1 MTSTWRFLCWFNDLE
16 DWCEER
22 NICLLNFFVIVSW
35 CNCSC
40 NIWRIVPCWRM
51 RIWAL
56 GELACMISI
65 VNLQN
70 GNRKGINSKPVDMEK
85 RTWNLYMLRTHFP
98 KSLREMSQGVVG
110 IERLTRRCISASY
123 EETLRKPIM
132 NVGTRGSNRNIILPK
147 TCGFGA
153 AYIFFSERAG
163 VLNLN
168 DLVRLRSL
176 HVHFVY
182 NH

>member
-1 MTSTWRFLCWFNDLE
+1 
-16 DWCEER
+16 
-22 NICLLNFFVIVSW
+22 
-35 CNCSC
+35 
-40 NIWRIVPCWRM
+40 
-51 RIWAL
+51 
-56 GELACMISI
+56 MISI

-70 GNRKGINSKPVDMEK
+70 WNRKGINSKPVDMEK

-153 AYIFFSERAG
+153 ALLSSERSG
-163 VLNLN
+163 DLNLN

-176 HVHFVY
+176 HVHFALECQLRDKKG
-182 NH
+182 